1 MVYASSSRQGPA
13 TDQVLEI
20 LTRLWQTKLKSITA
34 LEKWLTKTADAE
46 IKAGIQLQLID
57 ERRHL
62 RLLDE
67 EIKRLG
73 GRVAAQVDHVAQPFA
88 VFLGQSSDLYRL
100 NALYHG
106 IKAFTLDRCS
116 HLIPLVDQQLA
127 RVLDQISREEQR
139 HIRWAEIRVARLL
152 KDGDARECYLL
163 TERLKRMLESA
174 WSRPWLSLTRR
185 RSF

>member
-1 MVYASSSRQGPA
+1 MVYASSRQGQS
-13 TDQVLEI
+13 TDQVMEI
-20 LTRLWQTKLKSITA
+20 LSRLWQTKLKSITA
-34 LEKWLTKTADAE
+34 LEKWLTKTVDAE

-73 GRVAAQVDHVAQPFA
+73 GRVTTEMNQIAQPFA
-88 VFLGQSSDLYRL
+88 VFLAQSNDLYRL
-100 NALYHG
+100 NALYRG

-116 HLIPLVDQQLA
+116 HLIPLVDPQLA

-152 KDGDARECYLL
+152 KSGEARECYLL

-174 WSRPWLSLTRR
+174 WSRPRFSLTRR
-185 RSF
+185 SF